1 MTQQLQQ
8 SIQVLQYNSEEL
20 LAFVENQAM
29 ENPLVEVVEPEWQP
43 DYIKASS
50 SSYEGEETNYP
61 NQIPDTKG
69 SLFDSLIEQV
79 HLNSPRYFFEENRS
93 LSCRI
98 HRFERIFDD

>member
-50 SSYEGEETNYP
+50 SSYEGEETNYL

-79 HLNSPRYFFEENRS
+79 HLNYRDTFKENRS